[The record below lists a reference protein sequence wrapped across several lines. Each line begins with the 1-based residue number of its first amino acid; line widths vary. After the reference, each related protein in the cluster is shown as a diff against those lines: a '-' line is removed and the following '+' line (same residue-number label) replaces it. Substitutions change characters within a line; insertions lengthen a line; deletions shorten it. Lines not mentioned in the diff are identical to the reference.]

1 MARVNHTQG
10 WLGWIDQQDRNQ
22 CEWAVNYLV
31 AHQFALPGSS
41 TFAMYFDGIEYEL
54 SRRAAMS
61 PDSRDAAVSLIKKM
75 RAAWNA
81 KKNRSK
87 SRGRKAYSYVMSTDI
102 EKKMRK
108 LAGSNPINLTLEGII
123 DREYQLY
130 VSDQKVFQLN
140 LRNEKDNRERLQL
153 QIDYINSQLDIAK
166 FQIEVERET
175 NKKVIATI
183 KDLYL
188 KLATQEIRLRN
199 ATDISTELTD
209 TEQAEALKTQESKFE
224 FFTRSLR
231 SEIAAMG
238 MRRASKI

>member
-22 CEWAVNYLV
+22 CEWAINYLV
-31 AHQFALPGSS
+31 AHQFAQPGRASYPI
-41 TFAMYFDGIEYEL
+41 YFEDIENEL
-54 SRRAAMS
+54 SRWADLGT
-61 PDSRDAAVSLIKKM
+61 DSREAAALFIKKM

-102 EKKMRK
+102 ENKMRK
-108 LAGSNPINLTLEGII
+108 LAGSNPINVTLEGII

-130 VSDQKVFQLN
+130 VNNHKLFQLN

-153 QIDYINSQLDIAK
+153 QIDYINSQLDNAN

-199 ATDISTELTD
+199 ATDISTELSD
-209 TEQAEALKTQESKFE
+209 TEQVEAMKTQESKIE
-224 FFTRSLR
+224 FFTLSLR

-238 MRRASKI
+238 MRRASKL